1 MKKFGTLCLL
11 LSLITSSLIAQS
23 KKKGNQTAPA
33 AATVAD
39 TSILVMEESYSFGK
53 IPQGKPVHHEFSF
66 RNNGSTPIKLTNVQA
81 SCGCT
86 TPEWDK
92 ERTYQPG
99 DTGVIKVGYNAA
111 SEGMFQKSITIVYSE
126 SKIKV
131 ITISGEVWKTP
142 AASAPANQGANSLK
156 EEK

>member
-11 LSLITSSLIAQS
+11 LSLFTTGLIAQS
-23 KKKGNQTAPA
+23 KKKGNQTSSP
-33 AATVAD
+33 TVVIAD
-39 TSILVMEESYSFGK
+39 TSIQLKEESYSFGK

-66 RNNGSTPIKLTNVQA
+66 INNGTTPVKLTNVQA

-92 ERTYQPG
+92 EKTYQPG
-99 DTGVIKVGYNAA
+99 ESGIIKVGYNAA

-126 SKIKV
+126 TKMKV
-131 ITISGEVWKTP
+131 FSISGEVWKTP